1 VKLSGKNISLR
12 ALEPSDAD
20 LLYKWEND
28 PLVWKVSGT
37 IAPYSLHV
45 LEQYII
51 SAQQDIYTA
60 KQLRLVIQKNG
71 DGPAIG
77 AIDLFDFD
85 PHHLRAG
92 MGIMIADELEKRK
105 GYASEALELLIPY
118 CFDLLHLNQV
128 YCNVG
133 KDNEASIKL
142 FMKFGFEITGI
153 KKQWNRNGKDF
164 EDEYLMQLLKK

>member
-1 VKLSGKNISLR
+1 M
-12 ALEPSDAD
+12 
-20 LLYKWEND
+20 
-28 PLVWKVSGT
+28 VWKVSGT
-37 IAPYSLHV
+37 LAPYSLHI

-71 DGPAIG
+71 AGAAIG

-85 PHHLRAG
+85 AQHLRAG

-105 GYASEALELLIPY
+105 GYASEALELLLPY

-128 YCNVG
+128 YCNVSR
-133 KDNEASIKL
+133 DNEASIKL

-153 KKQWNRNGKDF
+153 KKQWTRNGKNF